1 MSIQPV
7 ISVNLSTLS
16 DTSNEPNSETLS
28 SAMTKSVASGFQ
40 YEQQIQEKLS
50 TLSQLTDAQSYT
62 ELQMT
67 LNDYTIT
74 MNLAS
79 TLARKA
85 LNVVETLLK
94 AQ

>member
-1 MSIQPV
+1 MAITPITSI
-7 ISVNLSTLS
+7 NLSTLS
-16 DTSNEPNSETLS
+16 DTSDELSHNTLAS
-28 SAMTKSVASGFQ
+28 ITTKSIADSLR

-50 TLSQLTDAQSYT
+50 TLSQLTDVQSYT
-62 ELQMT
+62 QLQTT

-79 TLARKA
+79 TLVRKS

>member
-1 MSIQPV
+1 MAITP
-7 ISVNLSTLS
+7 ITPINLSTLS
-16 DTSNEPNSETLS
+16 DTSDELSHNTLAS
-28 SAMTKSVASGFQ
+28 ITTKSIADSLQ

-50 TLSQLTDAQSYT
+50 TLSQLTDVQSYT
-62 ELQMT
+62 QLQTT

-79 TLARKA
+79 TLVRKS

>member
-1 MSIQPV
+1 MAITPITSI
-7 ISVNLSTLS
+7 NLSTLS
-16 DTSNEPNSETLS
+16 DTSDELSHNTLAS
-28 SAMTKSVASGFQ
+28 ITTKSIADSLR

-50 TLSQLTDAQSYT
+50 TLSQLMDVQSYT
-62 ELQMT
+62 QLQTT

-79 TLARKA
+79 TLVRKS

>member
-1 MSIQPV
+1 MAITPITSI
-7 ISVNLSTLS
+7 NLSTLS
-16 DTSNEPNSETLS
+16 DTSDELSHNSLASIT
-28 SAMTKSVASGFQ
+28 TKSIADSLR

-50 TLSQLTDAQSYT
+50 TLSQLTDVQSYT
-62 ELQMT
+62 QLQTT

-79 TLARKA
+79 TLVRKS